1 MFQLRFNNCTLACRL
16 VSCDTM
22 FGFWL
27 ADGFYPDDFLQG
39 FHREST
45 TYFERQYIYVQLL
58 TSILMTR
65 PTITECNHRS
75 RSHYQTRDPR
85 ALTATWAYQKVPYL
99 PINRPM
105 RVMLFTILVN
115 HMFVISTIYIMLS
128 RSRFTKLY
136 IMNFLCITYMFTPY

>member
-85 ALTATWAYQKVPYL
+85 ALTVTWVYQTRDPRSLTVTWVYQTRHPLALTVTWVYQTRDPRAL
-99 PINRPM
+99 PVTWVYQTRDP
-105 RVMLFTILVN
+105 RALTVT
-115 HMFVISTIYIMLS
+115 
-128 RSRFTKLY
+128 
-136 IMNFLCITYMFTPY
+136 